1 MTPEKTD
8 YELFLEI
15 SALLTGF
22 SKTELTGTGMLQSY
36 YNTVLANN
44 YSNDVQNFFA
54 IVRLIFESP
63 PETWNDK
70 ISASLIQENTSSANP
85 PNLAKNIIILWY
97 AGTWNNNFISSAA
110 YIEGLMWNTAHAHAP
125 GAKQPG
131 FGSWAKLPVS

>member
-15 SALLTGF
+15 SAPLTGF
-22 SKTELTGTGMLQSY
+22 SKAELMGTGMLQSY

-63 PETWNDK
+63 PDGWNDK
-70 ISASLIQENTSSANP
+70 INRLLKPCHI
-85 PNLAKNIIILWY
+85 
-97 AGTWNNNFISSAA
+97 
-110 YIEGLMWNTAHAHAP
+110 
-125 GAKQPG
+125 
-131 FGSWAKLPVS
+131 LPVLPGTIYR